1 MSTTHA
7 GHDRVSTEGVVG
19 HYSKGGFGQY
29 HRLDC
34 PEAPHRGDPGVRD
47 TIHGPWRYLSAH
59 WAPCPVC
66 RPPADAGRAEHG
78 AQAA

>member
-1 MSTTHA
+1 MNTKYA
-7 GHDRVSTEGVVG
+7 PRDRVATEGVVA
-19 HYSKGGFGQY
+19 HFSRGGFGAY

-34 PEAPHRGDPGVRD
+34 PDAPHRGDPGVRD

-66 RPPADAGRAEHG
+66 RPPVDSVDAEPGV
-78 AQAA
+78 QAA